1 MRDNCLT
8 IRENTRLGGDMTG
21 LGSELAANAGQP
33 RRKGQIS
40 GRISALEAAYEG
52 YRANSSTWAGALSPG
67 LKITFHSYTQERP

>member
-52 YRANSSTWAGALSPG
+52 YRLS
-67 LKITFHSYTQERP
+67 LKQPISRIMSLR

>member
-52 YRANSSTWAGALSPG
+52 YRV
-67 LKITFHSYTQERP
+67 Q